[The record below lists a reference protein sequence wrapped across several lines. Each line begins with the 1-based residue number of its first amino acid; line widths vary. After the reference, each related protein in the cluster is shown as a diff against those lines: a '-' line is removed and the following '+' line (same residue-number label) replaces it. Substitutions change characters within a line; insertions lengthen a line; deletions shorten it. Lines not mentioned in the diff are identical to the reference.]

1 MDHSTS
7 LRTLASALEAAI
19 ATPSPTRPAAEVEAS
34 VHRLAQAVRAAAATE
49 ARRELA
55 AAADAVLLASGP
67 ALGPAAALLLARLR
81 EEASRGAAA
90 GATRILVVEDDPVM
104 AHALASS
111 LARPDREIQVVKSAA
126 EARSALQAGGVS
138 LVVLDLLLPDS
149 DGRNVLLELR
159 ADPRTA
165 SIPVFVETCRL
176 GADSKAECFALGA
189 DAYFEKPF
197 DLRAFAVAVNAHLER
212 GEAPA
217 SPRDPDTGLPNRAAL
232 LTCFTRIQA
241 ELPPAAPRAI
251 AAIGLDHFRWVAE
264 AYGRRDSDEIL
275 WRIATRLALE
285 LREATC
291 LARWEG
297 ADFVALFGGRTEAD
311 AALAVKRAMVALQ
324 RADFRPDP
332 DGPEI
337 ALGYS
342 AGVAA
347 VPADASFDDAMAEA
361 DRLRDL
367 ARATGQNRVV
377 TTRTADPVPPR
388 RVLFAEDDPTISRLV
403 KRHLTR
409 EGFEVLHYPD
419 GASALAA
426 APTSGAV
433 AVISDIEMPN
443 LDGLG
448 LLRRL
453 REQPA
458 FRHIPVMMLT
468 AMGDEKHVVE
478 AFELGADDYVLKP
491 FSIREVTAR
500 LRRLLRR
507 PCVTAV
513 AEKVGVGEG

>member
-1 MDHSTS
+1 MENPTS
-7 LRTLASALEAAI
+7 FHALASALEVVL
-19 ATPSPTRPAAEVEAS
+19 ATPSPDRPAAEVEES
-34 VHRLAQAVRAAAATE
+34 LHRLAQVVRASAAAE
-49 ARRELA
+49 ARRDLA
-55 AAADAVLLASGP
+55 AAADAVLLASGA
-67 ALGPAAALLLARLR
+67 ALDLAAAQLLARLR
-81 EEASRGAAA
+81 EEAGRAAPGRA
-90 GATRILVVEDDPVM
+90 STKLLVVEDDPVM
-104 AHALASS
+104 AQALVSS
-111 LARPDREIQVVKSAA
+111 LAQPDREIQVVGTAA
-126 EARSALQAGGVS
+126 EARSALRAGPVS

-189 DAYFEKPF
+189 DAYFEKPL

-212 GEAPA
+212 GEATAP
-217 SPRDPDTGLPNRAAL
+217 PRDPGTGLPNRAAL
-232 LTCFTRIQA
+232 LACFIRTQA
-241 ELPPAAPRAI
+241 ELPPRVPRAM
-251 AAIGLDHFRWVAE
+251 AAIGLEHFRWVSDT
-264 AYGRRDSDEIL
+264 YGRHDADEIL
-275 WRIATRLALE
+275 RRIATRLALE

-297 ADFVALFGGRTEAD
+297 ADFVAFFGGRTEAD
-311 AALAVKRAMVALQ
+311 AALAVKRAMATLQ
-324 RADFRPDP
+324 GADFRPDP

-337 ALGYS
+337 AITYS
-342 AGVAA
+342 VGVAA
-347 VPADASFDDAMAEA
+347 VPPDASFEDATGEA

-367 ARATGQNRVV
+367 ARATGQNRIV
-377 TTRTADPVPPR
+377 TSRTADPVPPR

-403 KRHLTR
+403 KGHLSR

-419 GASALAA
+419 GAAALAA

-448 LLRRL
+448 FLRRL

-491 FSIREVTAR
+491 FSMREVTTR

-507 PCVTAV
+507 PCVAAV
-513 AEKVGVGEG
+513 GEKVGV